1 MVHGITKPLPTPFDS
16 RDLAVCQRVFDDI
29 RSGAG
34 IARESEEAERMA
46 AITIELYRQGFREP
60 SHLRTMVEAAR
71 GLFGRQEISP
81 RSAKQQ

>member
-1 MVHGITKPLPTPFDS
+1 MVRAIPKPSSTSFDS

-34 IARESEEAERMA
+34 ITRESEEAERMA
-46 AITIELYRQGFREP
+46 AITVELYRQGVRER

-71 GLFGRQEISP
+71 GLFGRQGISP
-81 RSAKQQ
+81 SSAKQQ